1 MPENPRRTAA
11 FHTVSEAAELL
22 RVDSVTIYRA
32 IRDNEFP
39 AIKIRGRY
47 VVPAQALEE
56 LTREA
61 LESLRCVDVA
71 DFVLRRRSDPGRNE
85 GLG

>member
-1 MPENPRRTAA
+1 MTSNPRRTPA

-56 LTREA
+56 LTGDA
-61 LESLRCVDVA
+61 LESSTCVDVA
-71 DFVLRRRSDPGRNE
+71 DYVLRRRSTQGRYE